1 MMTEK
6 ASGWCL
12 SFFFLWLILRMSGEE
27 QNTFWKFFIFPH
39 HSCCSTFSC
48 LSTISD
54 CKNLRHQT
62 DWPSITTVRHDDNS
76 NTKEII
82 KYKGDHCGNH
92 TKKEKKKTLGN
103 KYCERK
109 WKKNAPLTV
118 ANMISLTCDKR
129 SHLKAADLELME
141 VVVKVWKWC
150 HRAHSPIQCGQ
161 Y

>member
-1 MMTEK
+1 MMMTEK

-12 SFFFLWLILRMSGEE
+12 SFFFLWLILRMSGEDK
-27 QNTFWKFFIFPH
+27 NTFWKFIYFPH
-39 HSCCSTFSC
+39 HSCCSTCSC

-54 CKNLRHQT
+54 CKNLRHQA
-62 DWPSITTVRHDDNS
+62 DWPSITTVRHDDKS

-82 KYKGDHCGNH
+82 KYRGDHCGNH

-109 WKKNAPLTV
+109 WKKNALLTV

-141 VVVKVWKWC
+141 VVV
-150 HRAHSPIQCGQ
+150 
-161 Y
+161 

>member
-1 MMTEK
+1 MMMTEK

-12 SFFFLWLILRMSGEE
+12 SFFFLWLVLRMSSEDKHSPDILRTS
-27 QNTFWKFFIFPH
+27 QRKTKTKKNNFWNFYFFSQ

-62 DWPSITTVRHDDNS
+62 DWPSITTVRHDDKW

-82 KYKGDHCGNH
+82 KYKGGHCGNH

-109 WKKNAPLTV
+109 WKKICTLQLPIWSHWLVTRGRTWKPL
-118 ANMISLTCDKR
+118 IWSL
-129 SHLKAADLELME
+129 
-141 VVVKVWKWC
+141 WK
-150 HRAHSPIQCGQ
+150 
-161 Y
+161 